1 MMLVRR
7 NQRRAPPVWERAM
20 SISVGV
26 SVAFSVL
33 LVSVAFGVHSEIS
46 RTLSSPLVRRSGLVD
61 VSHIDSILVSL
72 TLIVTLGM
80 MAQTAAATFVLGV
93 TSMRLRREEIA
104 LRRQS
109 GVLRSTLLVE
119 FVSVV
124 LGVCLIGGVIGELIG
139 AGLAM
144 ILSHVTVLPIEF
156 NLVSLGAAFPVTVL
170 LAVAATLI
178 PAWQAS
184 GASPALLRK
193 E

>member
-1 MMLVRR
+1 MHSRR
-7 NQRRAPPVWERAM
+7 RVPPWELA
-20 SISVGV
+20 ISVSVGA

-33 LVSVAFGVHSEIS
+33 LVSVAFGVNREIS
-46 RTLSSPLVRRSGLVD
+46 RSLSSPLLHRTGLVD
-61 VSHIDSILVSL
+61 VPRINSILILL
-72 TLIVTLGM
+72 TLVVTLGM

-119 FVSVV
+119 FVQMV
-124 LGVCLIGGVIGELIG
+124 LRVCLVGGIIGEVVGI
-139 AGLAM
+139 ALAFL
-144 ILSHVTVLPIEF
+144 LSQVTVLPTQF
-156 NLVSLGAAFPVTVL
+156 NLISLGAAFPVTVL

-178 PAWQAS
+178 PAWQAA

>member
-1 MMLVRR
+1 
-7 NQRRAPPVWERAM
+7 M
-20 SISVGV
+20 SVSVGV

-33 LVSVAFGVHSEIS
+33 LVSVAFGVHTEIS
-46 RTLSSPLVRRSGLVD
+46 HNLSSPIIRQSGLVD
-61 VSHIDSILVSL
+61 VSRINSILVLL
-72 TLIVTLGM
+72 TLVVTLGM

-109 GVLRSTLLVE
+109 GVLRSTLLIE
-119 FVSVV
+119 FVTVV
-124 LGVCLIGGVIGELIG
+124 LWVCLVGGVIGELVG
-139 AGLAM
+139 VALAM
-144 ILSHVTVLPIEF
+144 LLSKVTVLPTEF

-170 LAVAATLI
+170 LAVVATLL
-178 PAWQAS
+178 PAWQAA